1 MQERVCI
8 FESVWSGLPWVESP
22 KRPECPEV
30 AHNQQLEVEGR
41 NIIGDSLGACPLW
54 TRGSSSLWL
63 SAKAQKV
70 SQVHVLQALGCR
82 RPCPMSN
89 PCWFTAAAHGRKSS
103 MEDSLQLIFSHSG
116 SVLIAGEQILPHLG
130 PSLLSLSSSPASRAH
145 EAHTS
150 RGCNVHKGLSTKQ
163 ELNLREAKSAPVS
176 FGIALTWVF
185 PGGASGKEPSCH
197 CRRCK
202 RHGFHPW
209 VGNIPWR
216 RK

>member
-1 MQERVCI
+1 
-8 FESVWSGLPWVESP
+8 
-22 KRPECPEV
+22 
-30 AHNQQLEVEGR
+30 
-41 NIIGDSLGACPLW
+41 
-54 TRGSSSLWL
+54 
-63 SAKAQKV
+63 
-70 SQVHVLQALGCR
+70 
-82 RPCPMSN
+82 
-89 PCWFTAAAHGRKSS
+89 

-176 FGIALTWVF
+176 FRIALTWVF

-202 RHGFHPW
+202 RHGFDPW
-209 VGNIPWR
+209 VRKIPWR
-216 RK
+216 REQHPTPIFLPGEFHGQRSLAGYSPWGRKESDTTE